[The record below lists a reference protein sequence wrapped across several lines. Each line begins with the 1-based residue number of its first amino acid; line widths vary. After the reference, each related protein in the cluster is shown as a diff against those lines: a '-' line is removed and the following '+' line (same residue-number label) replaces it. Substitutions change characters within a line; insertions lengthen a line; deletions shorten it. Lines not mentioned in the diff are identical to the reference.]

1 MNSIEKSSSTLSA
14 YNEQNVLTVESGGTL
29 KGQYHEDE
37 LKIHNRINNTAIG
50 IIIAG
55 FVLIA
60 GAFIYMI
67 CTGNNEIG
75 KIGTIAG
82 IITEFISGLLFWF
95 VTKTSDDKW
104 KYFNALSDAEKEERI
119 IKLINSQSSNEFK
132 QRMIE
137 KIVNT
142 YCQNVAENEEES

>member
-1 MNSIEKSSSTLSA
+1 MNSIEKSSSTLSS
-14 YNEQNVLTVESGGTL
+14 YKEQNVLVLDRNGTL
-29 KGQYHEDE
+29 NGQYHTGE

-55 FVLIA
+55 FLLIA

-67 CTGNNEIG
+67 CTGNDEIG
-75 KIGTIAG
+75 KISTIAG
-82 IITEFISGLLFWF
+82 VVTEFVSGVLFWF
-95 VTKTSDDKW
+95 VTKTSEDKW

-119 IKLINSQSSNEFK
+119 MQLVNSQSSDEFK
-132 QRMIE
+132 QEMIR

-142 YCQNVAENEEES
+142 YCQNVSEN